1 MRSLERSRRYS
12 RAPSRGSSQGD
23 DHHRERV
30 VNDGG
35 VVLLLAI
42 LLVLFVSFPSPWN
55 VIVLAVACVLEV
67 VEIAFLRRWSK
78 RLDRRTARTTGSEAM
93 IGRSAEVVEPC
104 RPKGTVQLQG
114 ELWEARCE
122 GGADAGETVR
132 VKSIDGLTLIVAH

>member
-1 MRSLERSRRYS
+1 
-12 RAPSRGSSQGD
+12 
-23 DHHRERV
+23 
-30 VNDGG
+30 

-42 LLVLFVSFPSPWN
+42 LLVVFFSIPTPWN
-55 VIVLAVACVLEV
+55 VIVLAAACVLEV
-67 VEIAFLRRWSK
+67 VEIVLLRRWSK

-93 IGRSAEVVEPC
+93 IGRRAEVVEPC

>member
-1 MRSLERSRRYS
+1 M
-12 RAPSRGSSQGD
+12 
-23 DHHRERV
+23 
-30 VNDGG
+30 
-35 VVLLLAI
+35 VLLLAI

>member
-1 MRSLERSRRYS
+1 MGMIT
-12 RAPSRGSSQGD
+12 AAVGSSTIG
-23 DHHRERV
+23 R
-30 VNDGG
+30 

-42 LLVLFVSFPSPWN
+42 LLVVFVSFPSPWN

-67 VEIAFLRRWSK
+67 VEIGVLRRWSK

-93 IGRSAEVVEPC
+93 IGRTAEVVEAC
-104 RPKGTVQLQG
+104 HPKGMVQLQG

-132 VKSIDGLTLIVAH
+132 VKSVDGLTLIVAH